1 MPIHCQTKF
10 TKQLPVYSPSDWNAS
25 LCVWSID
32 WGVKGLLGAMGL
44 LWMIPVHKGDDET
57 TSENNLESHDERAK
71 VVYG

>member
-44 LWMIPVHKGDDET
+44 LWIIPAISVKEQLVHG
-57 TSENNLESHDERAK
+57 
-71 VVYG
+71 